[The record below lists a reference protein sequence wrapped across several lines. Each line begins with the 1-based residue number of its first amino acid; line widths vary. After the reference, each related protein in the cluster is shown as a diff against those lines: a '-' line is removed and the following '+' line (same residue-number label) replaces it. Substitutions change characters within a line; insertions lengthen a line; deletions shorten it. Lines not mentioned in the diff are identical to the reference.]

1 MNIVASLILV
11 LAAAT
16 TQVKDN
22 SGTRRADRS
31 KHERAI
37 EIYTNDAA
45 EYTIYRDARRKESVV
60 LRRDPVFVWSDP
72 ARQASDGAVFVWAY
86 RGRAEAIGTIF
97 SFPTTAS
104 RKVFH
109 EFHSLSLSVLDV
121 SRSGTHASTW
131 APLAPGI
138 SLAAVSDAPLPAGS
152 SAQRL
157 SQMRALARD
166 FSASTT
172 NHAARHVELRPL
184 SQPLYRYESTDPDV
198 VDGAVFAFVTATDPE
213 ALLVI
218 EARKPAA
225 DGRPVWSYAVCR
237 FTDLGLSV
245 RHKGKE
251 VFTAPFIPY
260 NSPNQDPK
268 HRYRLYHD
276 RDIPAIEEAKVP

>member
-45 EYTIYRDARRKESVV
+45 EYTIYRDARRKECVV
-60 LRRDPVFVWSDP
+60 LRREPVFVWSDP

-109 EFHSLSLSVLDV
+109 EFHSPSLSVLDV
-121 SRSGTHASTW
+121 SRSGTHAST
-131 APLAPGI
+131 LGAPGPGHLACR
-138 SLAAVSDAPLPAGS
+138 SLRRASSRRILGATAFPDA
-152 SAQRL
+152 
-157 SQMRALARD
+157 RACPRFFGLD
-166 FSASTT
+166 G
-172 NHAARHVELRPL
+172 
-184 SQPLYRYESTDPDV
+184 ESC
-198 VDGAVFAFVTATDPE
+198 G
-213 ALLVI
+213 
-218 EARKPAA
+218 EARGAT
-225 DGRPVWSYAVCR
+225 PV
-237 FTDLGLSV
+237 
-245 RHKGKE
+245 
-251 VFTAPFIPY
+251 
-260 NSPNQDPK
+260 
-268 HRYRLYHD
+268 
-276 RDIPAIEEAKVP
+276 IPAPVSL